1 MSEHEEYKKPT
12 IEWNSNYQSDPEDS
26 VFVSTEQ
33 HMDRLIAVSNIRHQ
47 TRERSKSEGNDM
59 CDTLSDSESIESFD
73 NNFSGNE
80 TDRSVRSL
88 LKQWFDP
95 LEKPLKIHELEKL
108 RDDLISHLNEINNSI
123 KTLKKFPVPP
133 VIRCNETILKF

>member
-1 MSEHEEYKKPT
+1 MSEHEEYKNLQSNGIAT
-12 IEWNSNYQSDPEDS
+12 IRVILKIQF
-26 VFVSTEQ
+26 FVSTEQ

-108 RDDLISHLNEINNSI
+108 RDDLIGHLNEINNSI
-123 KTLKKFPVPP
+123 KTLKKFS
-133 VIRCNETILKF
+133 CSSSYSM